1 MTAWLHA
8 VELAER
14 ELALVRA
21 GEWDLVAELS
31 PERARHTASLPKATA
46 AVRPVLE
53 RLAALEAALVEALQ
67 AARTATVHE
76 LGSLRRGRGAMR
88 GYAGAASSSA
98 GGWVDHAA

>member
-1 MTAWLHA
+1 M
-8 VELAER
+8 
-14 ELALVRA
+14 
-21 GEWDLVAELS
+21 
-31 PERARHTASLPKATA
+31 
-46 AVRPVLE
+46 
-53 RLAALEAALVEALQ
+53 EALQ